1 MGREKLATEVRR
13 EQIAGAALEI
23 LARAGP
29 KGLSVGA
36 VARRLGLVPSA
47 IYRHFGGKDEMVA
60 AALAQFRDRMLENV
74 RAVRA
79 ESPVALERLEGLLD
93 RHVRMIRDNI
103 AMPRVVFSDDA
114 CAPGSAGRARVAG
127 NLKAYLDGVAGIIR
141 EGQSAGELRRDAE
154 PATLAVMFLGLI
166 MPAAILW
173 HLTEGGFD
181 VTRHAAQSWKVFRRA
196 VVNDVNSGSRKRGA
210 K

>member
-1 MGREKLATEVRR
+1 
-13 EQIAGAALEI
+13 
-23 LARAGP
+23 
-29 KGLSVGA
+29 
-36 VARRLGLVPSA
+36 
-47 IYRHFGGKDEMVA
+47 
-60 AALAQFRDRMLENV
+60 MLENV
-74 RAVRA
+74 RAVRE
-79 ESPVALERLEGLLD
+79 ESPDALVRLEGLLN

-141 EGQSAGELRRDAE
+141 EGQEAGTLRRDAE
-154 PATLAVMFLGLI
+154 PETLSVMFLGLI

-173 HLTEGGFD
+173 HLTDGGFD
-181 VTRHAAQSWKVFRRA
+181 VTRHAAQAWKVFRRA
-196 VVNDVNSGSRKRGA
+196 VVNEVNAGSRKRAA